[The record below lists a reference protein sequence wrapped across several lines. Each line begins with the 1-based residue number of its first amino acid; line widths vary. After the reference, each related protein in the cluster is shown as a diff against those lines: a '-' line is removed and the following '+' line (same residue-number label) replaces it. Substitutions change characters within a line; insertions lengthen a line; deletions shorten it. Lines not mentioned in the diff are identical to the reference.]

1 MGQCDT
7 APRVVVVDTDEA
19 FRAELGAL
27 IHVGIEVVFVE
38 PTALADIT
46 MQWTNRDVVVVCVG
60 TPKALAL
67 VATLCRHPLAPPV
80 IGVGGAGFEG
90 KSLEHILLLAEVR
103 GAVATLPKPI
113 AAPDLVLTATQAQAH
128 SRLREPREEHAPSI
142 VRNQPGA
149 N

>member
-7 APRVVVVDTDEA
+7 ALRVVVVDPDET

-38 PTALADIT
+38 PPALADIT

-67 VATLCRHPLAPPV
+67 VAALCGHPLAPPV
-80 IGVGGAGFEG
+80 IAVGGAGFEG

-103 GAVATLPKPI
+103 GAVATLLKPI
-113 AAPDLVLTATQAQAH
+113 AAPDFVLSATLARKNFSA
-128 SRLREPREEHAPSI
+128 REPREINAGQ
-142 VRNQPGA
+142 NQVGA

>member
-27 IHVGIEVVFVE
+27 IHVGIEVVLVE

-113 AAPDLVLTATQAQAH
+113 AAPDLVLSATLARKNFSA
-128 SRLREPREEHAPSI
+128 RETHEINAG
-142 VRNQPGA
+142 RNQAAA